1 MKRLA
6 VFLLLLA
13 LAVAMCG
20 CRIYIAPGLAL
31 RIEFETAGQEAAAP
45 NEDAGDE
52 AATQSTRAPG
62 TNGTSSS
69 GATRTPDATVAP
81 DATAAPSPTQARQSV
96 TEPAEPSREQDVFE
110 GEIYDIP

>member
-52 AATQSTRAPG
+52 AQPTRAPG

-69 GATRTPDATVAP
+69 GATRTS
-81 DATAAPSPTQARQSV
+81 DATAAPSPTPAQQTV
-96 TEPAEPSREQDVFE
+96 TEPVEPSREQDVFE